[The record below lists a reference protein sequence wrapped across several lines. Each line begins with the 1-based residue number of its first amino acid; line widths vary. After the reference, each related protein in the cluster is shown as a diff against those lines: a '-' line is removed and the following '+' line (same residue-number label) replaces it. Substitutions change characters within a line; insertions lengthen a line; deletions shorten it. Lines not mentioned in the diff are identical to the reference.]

1 MTNNDFK
8 HISSILSEVLKE
20 NGIEKILKYQLIKRE
35 WQNIVG
41 EELSKICHIHKI
53 KDDAIVIKLENP
65 SWRTELMLQRNY
77 IINKINDRIGEK
89 LIKSLRF
96 V

>member
-35 WQNIVG
+35 LQNIV
-41 EELSKICHIHKI
+41 
-53 KDDAIVIKLENP
+53 
-65 SWRTELMLQRNY
+65 
-77 IINKINDRIGEK
+77 
-89 LIKSLRF
+89 
-96 V
+96 